1 MLVLVLQRFLS
12 KVSAKSN
19 GPDWICFINAPKSI
33 SQTTRHYSLTCL
45 SWSCRDSLAECQQ
58 KKQWPRLNLLH
69 QRSKINLTNHEAL
82 FTHMLVLVLQRFLSR
97 VSAKSNS
104 LDWICFI
111 NAPKSIYP
119 YINLTSPNLTI
130 HSILEKILQTA
141 FLNSFS
147 LQTNFHSNNMLL
159 WNQQKHRS
167 AYIASMVSLWYHFF

>member
-1 MLVLVLQRFLS
+1 MFFLYVLAFDNMNIFWIGYVIITLVLVLQRFLS
-12 KVSAKSN
+12 RVSA
-19 GPDWICFINAPKSI
+19 
-33 SQTTRHYSLTCL
+33 
-45 SWSCRDSLAECQQ
+45 

-69 QRSKINLTNHEAL
+69 QRSKINLTNHETL

-97 VSAKSNS
+97 MSAKSNDP
-104 LDWICFI
+104 DWICFI

-119 YINLTSPNLTI
+119 SINLTSPNLTI
-130 HSILEKILQTA
+130 HSILEKLLQTA

-159 WNQQKHRS
+159 WNQQKHRF